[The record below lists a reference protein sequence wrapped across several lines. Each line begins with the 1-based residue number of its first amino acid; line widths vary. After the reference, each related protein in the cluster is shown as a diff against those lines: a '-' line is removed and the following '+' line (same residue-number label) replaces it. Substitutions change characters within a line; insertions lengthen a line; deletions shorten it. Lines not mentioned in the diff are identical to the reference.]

1 MKISHLSLAVPA
13 ALMILGG
20 CSKGATNNG
29 EIEHKSE
36 RITVTLPASC
46 PIRWQAGEQI
56 TIIGSSSNT
65 FSILPGFSETE
76 ASFEGQTIGG
86 YSFKI
91 IHPGTITSITGLNA
105 NAMHKWCIYTSVSG
119 NTGISESYYA
129 TDFNDYTQNISTVNG
144 VSQTYYTWDEDFTG
158 QGDFPE
164 DILGTDREADGYI
177 YPESC
182 QQ

>member
-1 MKISHLSLAVPA
+1 MKISHLSLADPA

-76 ASFEGQTIGG
+76 AKFEGRTVGG
-86 YSFKI
+86 YAFKI
-91 IHPGTITSITGLNA
+91 IHPGTITSITGFEN
-105 NAMHKWCIYTSVSG
+105 Y
-119 NTGISESYYA
+119 
-129 TDFNDYTQNISTVNG
+129 
-144 VSQTYYTWDEDFTG
+144 DFTG
-158 QGDFPE
+158 LGDFPAEYLTAAEIEAEIKQVPSIGTAFAKWVKSVGGFSE
-164 DILGTDREADGYI
+164 DILGTDRKADGYI
-177 YPESC
+177 YPGSC

>member
-1 MKISHLSLAVPA
+1 MKILHLSLAVPA
-13 ALMILGG
+13 VLMILGS
-20 CSKGATNNG
+20 CSKGAINNG

-46 PIRWQAGEQI
+46 PIRWQSGEQI
-56 TIIGSSSNT
+56 TIIGSFSNT

-76 ASFEGQTIGG
+76 ASFEGQTVGG

-91 IHPGTITSITGLNA
+91 IHP
-105 NAMHKWCIYTSVSG
+105 
-119 NTGISESYYA
+119 GISESYYA
-129 TDFNDYTQNISTVNG
+129 TDFNDYTQNISIVNG

-158 QGDFPE
+158 QGGFSE

-177 YPESC
+177 YPGSC
-182 QQ
+182 QQL